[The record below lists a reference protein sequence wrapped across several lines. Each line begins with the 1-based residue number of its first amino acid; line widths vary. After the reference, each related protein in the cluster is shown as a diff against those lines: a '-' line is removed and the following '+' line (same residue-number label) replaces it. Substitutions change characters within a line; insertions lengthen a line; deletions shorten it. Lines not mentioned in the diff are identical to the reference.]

1 VLVLAL
7 LIWYGRQRRWGV
19 MIGFAATLAALA
31 LVGAWIVPAWPV
43 EMLRAAERTPPPTV
57 YFPWIGTT
65 WLLALKTAGLHSWW
79 LWGLYLAAA
88 LPFLVVLLRAALDR
102 SRPLDDI
109 MSLGLMAPFIVAPY
123 GRHYDFPVL
132 LIPAFVLIGRRLSE
146 KAGTA
151 FLVALL
157 VLPYVNLGIIVAF
170 RSHYSSTV
178 RLFPEWTF
186 LWIPLLVT
194 ATWIATAVNRASRTR
209 VGFSQRLRPSRMMI

>member
-1 VLVLAL
+1 ML
-7 LIWYGRQRRWGV
+7 G
-19 MIGFAATLAALA
+19 AA
-31 LVGAWIVPAWPV
+31 G
-43 EMLRAAERTPPPTV
+43 RTPPPTA

-65 WLLALKTAGLHSWW
+65 WLLALKTAGLHSWG

-88 LPFLVVLLRAALDR
+88 LPFLAVLIDAAIDL
-102 SRPLDDI
+102 SRPLEDI
-109 MSLGLMAPFIVAPY
+109 LSLGMIAPFILAPY

-151 FLVALL
+151 LL
-157 VLPYVNLGIIVAF
+157 VGLLILPYVNLGIIVNF
-170 RSHYSSTV
+170 RERYPSSV

-194 ATWIATAVNRASRTR
+194 GIWFLAPRSGGARTETVIATDEIRD
-209 VGFSQRLRPSRMMI
+209 